1 MSLTFLWAAQTHT
14 PLPICRYGRVIHE
27 TETDAAIE
35 RLEELLANARPVP
48 LTDQVRIDLRKA
60 QLLVSEVRDSLSAE
74 RRSR

>member
-1 MSLTFLWAAQTHT
+1 MAGMQ
-14 PLPICRYGRVIHE
+14 E

-35 RLEELLANARPVP
+35 RLEELLANAKPLP

-74 RRSR
+74 RRCR